1 MRLVT
6 RHGRQ
11 REYLLS
17 MKLWV
22 LGLVSALMLSACSSG
37 STTDNS
43 SGTIESACE
52 AVRNGI
58 LWLERDETPNPR
70 ELSEALAWFDIAV
83 PIFSKL
89 SGNNPK
95 YVEYLE
101 MLGALKGA
109 TQGTWNITGAIIEAR
124 SLSTFCSA
132 F

>member
-1 MRLVT
+1 
-6 RHGRQ
+6 
-11 REYLLS
+11 

-37 STTDNS
+37 STTNNS

-52 AVRNGI
+52 AVRSGI

-70 ELSEALAWFDIAV
+70 ELSEALARFDIAV
-83 PIFSKL
+83 PIFSEL
-89 SGNNPK
+89 SGNNPQ

-109 TQGTWNITGAIIEAR
+109 TQGTWDVTGAIYNAR
-124 SLSTFCSA
+124 SLTNFCSA